1 MQSSVPLDVD
11 PQDEGTKDILGVFSN
26 YGQRVK
32 NAYDIRTGETVSSL
46 TYIQKEIERLS
57 LQKSEPNAPKT
68 IIQKDID
75 SKKAHLPDLNARLAQ
90 AERIKERI
98 FDQTEAVIQKGI
110 IDFAK
115 SDEES
120 KEDAPVDPII
130 IINSLNREIERLNA
144 DNARE
149 KTESQ
154 QTILHLREQI
164 QSMR

>member
-1 MQSSVPLDVD
+1 M
-11 PQDEGTKDILGVFSN
+11 
-26 YGQRVK
+26 
-32 NAYDIRTGETVSSL
+32 

-75 SKKAHLPDLNARLAQ
+75 SKKAHIPDLNARLAQ
-90 AERIKERI
+90 AEKIKERI
-98 FDQTEAVIQKGI
+98 FNQTEAVIQKGI
-110 IDFAK
+110 VDFAK

-120 KEDAPVDPII
+120 KEDAPADPII

-144 DNARE
+144 DKARE
-149 KTESQ
+149 KSESQ

-164 QSMR
+164 QSMHSQLNAQKTENDARMK

>member
-1 MQSSVPLDVD
+1 M
-11 PQDEGTKDILGVFSN
+11 
-26 YGQRVK
+26 
-32 NAYDIRTGETVSSL
+32 
-46 TYIQKEIERLS
+46 
-57 LQKSEPNAPKT
+57 
-68 IIQKDID
+68 
-75 SKKAHLPDLNARLAQ
+75 NARLAL

-110 IDFAK
+110 VDFAK

-120 KEDAPVDPII
+120 KEDAPANPII

-144 DNARE
+144 DKARE
-149 KTESQ
+149 KSESQ

>member
-1 MQSSVPLDVD
+1 MQSSVPLGVDPD
-11 PQDEGTKDILGVFSN
+11 PQDEGIKEILGTFAN

-32 NAYDIRTGETVSSL
+32 NAYDNRTGETASSFY
-46 TYIQKEIERLS
+46 YIQKEIERLS
-57 LQKSEPNAPKT
+57 LQKCEPNAPKT

-75 SKKAHLPDLNARLAQ
+75 FKKAHLPDLKARLAR

-120 KEDAPVDPII
+120 KEDAPANPII

-144 DNARE
+144 DKARE
-149 KTESQ
+149 KSES
-154 QTILHLREQI
+154 
-164 QSMR
+164 